1 MLIVKA
7 LYGLKSSGASWR
19 SILSD
24 ILSKDGLWYKSSEED
39 KEVWIKMEVFPNW
52 KTYYLMILVYV
63 NNILVF
69 LEDNSIAIDSLGK
82 FTFLNKEECS
92 LPTGTLALTPRI
104 FKL

>member
-7 LYGLKSSGASWR
+7 PYVLKSSVASWR

-24 ILSKDGLWYKSSEED
+24 ILSKDGLGYRSSEAD

-63 NNILVF
+63 DDILVV
-69 LEDNSIAIDSLGK
+69 LKENSIAIDSLGN
-82 FTFLNKEECS
+82 FTF
-92 LPTGTLALTPRI
+92 
-104 FKL
+104 